1 MNPSIRRRL
10 LVAVLSAIFLAW
22 TFMATSGYLDIR
34 FEVEELLD
42 AQLAQSA
49 RVLLAFN
56 TTNLGEQ
63 SKPEQTTNKEN
74 NLPDVPKRLF
84 GHRYE
89 SRLAFQIWTN
99 ENKLALRSAN
109 APVVFPLTDKE
120 YGFEDV
126 TLASHRWRVFSL
138 PDDNST
144 IVVKVG
150 ERYDIRQELIRN
162 VATKTLLPI
171 VIVLPLLALLIW
183 FGIGRA
189 MAPLVKLARQVEIR
203 APNHLQSV
211 EISDVPKEAIPLVN
225 SLNNLFGR
233 LEMAFDGERRFT
245 SDAAHELRTPL
256 AGLKAQAHV
265 ALRSNN
271 HQSRE
276 KALHLVVKGVDN
288 ASHLVQQLLTLARLD
303 PEHGVGEYEVV
314 NLANMAGEV
323 LANLI
328 PYTESKNI
336 KLSLNDTT
344 NGECNTIRGNKDAL
358 AILLRNLVDNAI
370 RYTPNDGTIDV
381 SIIHD
386 DPYLT
391 LRIADSGPGIPYD
404 DRQQVFKRFYRRL
417 GTQASGS
424 GLGLSIVSRI
434 AELHHANLKL
444 GDSVYNGLQVDVQFT
459 TKHTVD
465 S

>member
-10 LVAVLSAIFLAW
+10 LVAVMSAILIAW
-22 TFMATSGYLDIR
+22 AFMATSGYLDIR
-34 FEVEELLD
+34 YEVEELLD

-63 SKPEQTTNKEN
+63 AKPEESSKKDN

-89 SRLAFQIWTN
+89 SKLAFQIWTN
-99 ENKLALRSAN
+99 EKKLALRSAN

-120 YGFEDV
+120 YGFDDV
-126 TLASHRWRVFSL
+126 NVAGHQWRVFSL

-150 ERYDIRQELIRN
+150 ERVDIRQELIRN
-162 VATKTLLPI
+162 VATKTLIPI
-171 VIVLPLLALLIW
+171 LIVLPLLAFIIW

-189 MAPLVKLARQVEIR
+189 MAPLIKLARQVESR

-211 EISDVPKEAIPLVN
+211 EITGVPKEAVPLVN
-225 SLNNLFGR
+225 SINNLFGR

-265 ALRSNN
+265 ALKSNN

-276 KALHLVVKGVDN
+276 KALNLVVKGVDN

-303 PEHGVGEYEVV
+303 PEHGIADYEIV
-314 NLANMAGEV
+314 NLTNMAGEV

-328 PYTESKNI
+328 PYAESKNI
-336 KLSLNDTT
+336 NLSLIDTT
-344 NGECNTIRGNKDAL
+344 DGENNTLQGNTDAL

-370 RYTPNDGTIDV
+370 RYTPTDGTIDV
-381 SIIHD
+381 SIILD
-386 DPYLT
+386 DQYLT
-391 LRIADSGPGIPYD
+391 LRIADSGPGIPSD
-404 DRQQVFKRFYRRL
+404 DREQVFKRFYRRL
-417 GTQASGS
+417 GTQAPGS

-444 GDSVYNGLQVDVQFT
+444 SDSCYNGLQIDVQFT
-459 TKHTVD
+459 TEH
-465 S
+465 SLN